1 MSLFRNHLFIPILSL
16 LAIACT
22 DSDTII
28 HESSEKSESYRV
40 PETCQ
45 EYNACTQIA
54 GVTIW
59 IEEKQIKEE
68 TPFNIYLATPV
79 GSEVEIESAKIEGIT
94 MNMGYIPL
102 FFKQQK
108 NAVYQAE
115 GMIGACDTEDM
126 KWQVHVTLSAHSPE
140 KTLVLEIPNTAK

>member
-1 MSLFRNHLFIPILSL
+1 
-16 LAIACT
+16 
-22 DSDTII
+22 
-28 HESSEKSESYRV
+28 
-40 PETCQ
+40 
-45 EYNACTQIA
+45 ACTQIA

-59 IEEKQIKEE
+59 IEEKKIKEE

>member
-1 MSLFRNHLFIPILSL
+1 MSFYRNHLFIPILSL

-45 EYNACTQIA
+45 EINTCTQID

-59 IEEKQIKEE
+59 IEEKQVKEE
-68 TPFNIYLATPV
+68 TPFNIYITSPI
-79 GSEVEIESAKIEGIT
+79 GSKLEVESAKIEGIT

-108 NAVYQAE
+108 NGIYHAE

-126 KWQVHVTLSAHSPE
+126 KWQVTVTLSAHEPV
-140 KTLVLEIPNTAK
+140 KTLVLEIPNTLK